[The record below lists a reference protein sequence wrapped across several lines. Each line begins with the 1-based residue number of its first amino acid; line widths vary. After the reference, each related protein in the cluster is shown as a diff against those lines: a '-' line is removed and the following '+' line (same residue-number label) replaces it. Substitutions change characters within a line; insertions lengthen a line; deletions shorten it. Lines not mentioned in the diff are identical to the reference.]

1 MRPAQKS
8 FRPGAFARKPLPV
21 LLAAL
26 LSCSFPALATDA
38 PGSGSDAGTDAGTD
52 ATGDAGNDAQS
63 LDRVV
68 VVATRSERAM
78 RDVPNTVDVID
89 RETMDAH
96 LVRDLRG
103 LFRYE
108 PGITVA
114 TRFGRFGVGDVRI
127 RGLGGN
133 RVSILTDGVPVSDTF
148 SIGSFSSANRDLVD
162 PELLQRVEV
171 LRGPGSALY
180 GSDALG
186 GVIAFRTK
194 NPEDYLTDGA
204 RSHVGL
210 RVGYDGDGDAR
221 HAAATWAGSGGRW
234 SWLVNAGRR
243 DGRETDGG
251 GDRAIDGALRTA
263 PDPQSLRSG
272 SALAKLAFA
281 PSDTQRLRLTVE
293 GNRGRVD
300 TDARSALG
308 FSSLTRATVTAMRGE
323 DLRER
328 GKVALEHEIDAIDG
342 AVADGARWKVY
353 RQDSR
358 TTQDT
363 REDRVTAT
371 GVRERRERRFEF
383 EQQVDGAE
391 VQFDKRLSVGS
402 AEHAFVYGAT
412 WASTDTEQIRNGRAT
427 NLVTGTS
434 TPVISPDTFPVRDFP
449 NSRTRTA
456 ALFVQDEIK
465 FADGDFTLTPALRID
480 HYRLDPRNDAIF
492 AADNPGVTPRAIK
505 RTNVVPKL
513 GAVWRLAS
521 DWSLF
526 GGYSRGFRAPP
537 YNDVNI
543 GFTNLAFRYT
553 AIANPDL
560 KPETSNGFEA
570 GVRYAGDAGWF
581 GFAAYEN
588 RYRDFIE
595 SLRPIGANAQ
605 GLQVFQSQNVA
616 SARIRGVELKA
627 GADLGGFSEV
637 LDGWHVRGAAAYA
650 RGEDRT
656 AGRPLSTID
665 PLRGTL
671 GLSYD
676 AKRWGVELAGSFA
689 ARQRRAASA
698 DAYRPAGYGALDL
711 YTHWSPLA
719 GVRVNLA
726 VYNLT
731 DRRYTD
737 WGDATGVI
745 ASSPVLDRYM
755 RAGRSLAVS
764 LSADW

>member
-1 MRPAQKS
+1 MRPTRKS
-8 FRPGAFARKPLPV
+8 PRPNAFARTPLSLLLGA
-21 LLAAL
+21 LLACPSLVLAVDT
-26 LSCSFPALATDA
+26 PAGDGDVESESGHDA
-38 PGSGSDAGTDAGTD
+38 HT
-52 ATGDAGNDAQS
+52 

-68 VVATRSERAM
+68 VVATRSERAL
-78 RDVPNTVDVID
+78 RDVPNTVDVIERAD
-89 RETMDAH
+89 MDAH
-96 LVRDLRG
+96 LVRDLRD

-114 TRFGRFGVGDVRI
+114 TRYGRFGVGDVRI

-133 RVSILTDGVPVSDTF
+133 RVSILADGVPVGDSF

-194 NPEDYLTDGA
+194 NPEDYLPDGA
-204 RSHVGL
+204 RSRLGL
-210 RVGYDGDGDAR
+210 RAGYDGDGDAR
-221 HAAATWAGSGGRW
+221 HVAATWAGSGGRW

-251 GDRAIDGALRTA
+251 GDRDIDGALRTA
-263 PDPQSLRSG
+263 PDPQSMRGG

-281 PSDTQRLRLTVE
+281 PTQTQRLRLTVE
-293 GNRGRVD
+293 GNRDRVD

-308 FSSLTRATVTAMRGE
+308 FSAATRATVTAMRGE
-323 DLRER
+323 DRRER

-342 AVADGARWKVY
+342 RFADGARWTIH

-363 REDRVTAT
+363 REDRVTSA
-371 GVRERRERRFEF
+371 GVRQRRERRFEF
-383 EQQVDGAE
+383 EQQVDGAD
-391 VQFDKRLSVGS
+391 VAFDKRLSLGG
-402 AEHAFVYGAT
+402 AEHSLMYGVSWTRTSTGQIRDGRAIDLASG
-412 WASTDTEQIRNGRAT
+412 ASTPAI
-427 NLVTGTS
+427 
-434 TPVISPDTFPVRDFP
+434 PPDVFPVRDFP

-456 ALFVQDEIK
+456 ALFVQDEIA
-465 FADGDFTLTPALRID
+465 FADGGFTLTPALRID

-492 AADNPGVTPRAIK
+492 AADNPGVTPRAIE
-505 RTNVVPKL
+505 RTSVAPKL
-513 GAVWRLAS
+513 GAVWRFAPA
-521 DWSLF
+521 WSLF
-526 GGYSRGFRAPP
+526 GGYARGFRAPP

-543 GFTNLAFRYT
+543 GFTNLAFGYT

-570 GVRYAGDAGWF
+570 GLRYTGDAAWF
-581 GFAAYEN
+581 GVAAYEN

-595 SLRPIGANAQ
+595 SLRSIGRNEA
-605 GLQVFQSQNVA
+605 GLMVFQSQNVA
-616 SARIRGVELKA
+616 SARIRGLELKA
-627 GADLGGFSEV
+627 GADLGGFSER
-637 LDGWHVRGAAAYA
+637 LDGWSLRGAAAYA
-650 RGEDRT
+650 HGQDRT
-656 AGRPLSTID
+656 ADRPLDGID

-676 AKRWGVELAGSFA
+676 AERWGVELAGTFA
-689 ARQRRAASA
+689 ARQRRASNP
-698 DAYRPAGYGALDL
+698 DAYRPAGYGAFDL
-711 YTHWSPLA
+711 YAHWTPIA
-719 GVRVNLA
+719 GIRVNVA
-726 VYNLT
+726 VFNLG

-737 WGDATGVI
+737 WADAAGVTED
-745 ASSPVLDRYM
+745 SLVLDRYT